1 MTTDGLALRSHVHP
15 LDSIRSIRLRAF
27 LRAAMH
33 PFRQYGGRVEA
44 DALGEA
50 WMDAEIRR

>member
-1 MTTDGLALRSHVHP
+1 MTTDGLAPRSHVHP
-15 LDSIRSIRLRAF
+15 LDSIRSARLRAY
-27 LRAAMH
+27 LRAALH
-33 PFRQYGGRVEA
+33 PYRQYGGRAEA